1 MATHSDRTITTAPE
15 AQKKPAD
22 YTAKHPVADSAVS
35 QIGPALFM
43 LGPKNNGRCSAA
55 IQF

>member
-35 QIGPALFM
+35 QIGPALF
-43 LGPKNNGRCSAA
+43 LHQAKKNGRCSAA